1 MRGKKI
7 LFYLSVALLI
17 LFVLVG
23 VFADFLSPCDPNA
36 VDMANALAAP
46 SAEHWLGTD
55 HIGRDLLS
63 RLIYGS
69 RSSVFIA
76 FFATGCTLLLGMTI
90 GLISGYLGGWLDQFI
105 QAIVNIF
112 QGIPSTAFVVAVL
125 GLLGPGMRSL
135 LIAIVISSW
144 AGFSRIVRN
153 QVLEIRELHYIE
165 GARAMGAGSWY
176 IMRRHVLP
184 NILLPLLVL
193 IATRIGSTV
202 LTVAAM
208 SYLGLGLRAPAAD
221 WGIMIN
227 DAKLYY
233 VKDFLVLLAPAACL
247 TLFCLSINLIADYLR
262 DCLDHDDSTS
272 RML

>member
-1 MRGKKI
+1 MKKKRAMFI
-7 LFYLSVALLI
+7 LALAVLLAF
-17 LFVLVG
+17 LFVG
-23 VFADFLSPCDPNA
+23 VAADLIAPWDPNA
-36 VDMANALAAP
+36 VDMANSLAGP
-46 SAEHWLGTD
+46 SRTHWLGTD
-55 HIGRDLLS
+55 HLGRDLLS

-76 FFATGCTLLLGMTI
+76 FFATGCTLLVGMTI
-90 GLISGYLGGWLDQFI
+90 GLVSGWLGGWPDQLI
-105 QAIVNIF
+105 QSVVNIF

-135 LIAIVISSW
+135 LIAIVVSSW

-153 QVLEIRELHYIE
+153 QVLEVREQHYIE
-165 GARAMGAGSWY
+165 GARAMGAGGLY
-176 IMRRHVLP
+176 IVRRHILP

-208 SYLGLGLRAPAAD
+208 SYLGLGLRAPASD

-233 VKDFLVLLAPAACL
+233 IRYFPVLLAPAACL

-262 DCLDHDDSTS
+262 DRLDHDDGAA

>member
-1 MRGKKI
+1 MKKKRVMFI
-7 LFYLSVALLI
+7 LALAVLLAF
-17 LFVLVG
+17 LFVG
-23 VFADFLSPCDPNA
+23 VAADLIAPWDPDA
-36 VDMANALAAP
+36 VDMANSLAGP
-46 SAEHWLGTD
+46 SQTHWLGTD
-55 HIGRDLLS
+55 HLGRDLLS

-76 FFATGCTLLLGMTI
+76 FFATGCTLLVGMTI
-90 GLISGYLGGWLDQFI
+90 GLVSGWLGGWPDQLI
-105 QAIVNIF
+105 QSVVNIF

-135 LIAIVISSW
+135 LIAIVVSSW

-153 QVLEIRELHYIE
+153 QVLEVREQHYIE
-165 GARAMGAGSWY
+165 GARAMGAGGLY
-176 IMRRHVLP
+176 IIRRHILP

-193 IATRIGSTV
+193 IATRVGSTV

-208 SYLGLGLRAPAAD
+208 SYLGLGLRAPASD

-233 VKDFLVLLAPAACL
+233 MKYFPVLLAPTACL
-247 TLFCLSINLIADYLR
+247 TLFCLSVHLIADALR
-262 DCLDHDDSTS
+262 DRLDYDDGAA

>member
-1 MRGKKI
+1 MKKTI
-7 LFYLSVALLI
+7 FYLSLGI
-17 LFVLVG
+17 LFFFLFVG
-23 VFADFLSPCDPNA
+23 IFAEALAPCDPNA
-36 VDMANALAAP
+36 IDMANSLAAP
-46 SAEHWLGTD
+46 SKEHWLGTD
-55 HIGRDLLS
+55 HLGRDLLS
-63 RLIYGS
+63 RLIFGS

-90 GLISGYLGGWLDQFI
+90 GLISGYLGGWVDQLI
-105 QAIVNIF
+105 QALVNIF
-112 QGIPSTAFVVAVL
+112 QGIPSTAFVVAIL
-125 GLLGPGMRSL
+125 GLLGPGINSL
-135 LIAIVISSW
+135 MIAIVVSSW
-144 AGFSRIVRN
+144 AGFSRVVRN
-153 QVLEIRELHYIE
+153 QVLEIREMHYIE
-165 GARAMGAGSWY
+165 GARAMGGGRLY

-208 SYLGLGLRAPAAD
+208 SFLGLGLRAPAAD

-262 DCLDHDDSTS
+262 DQMDRDDGTAH
-272 RML
+272 ML

>member
-1 MRGKKI
+1 MKKKRVMFI
-7 LFYLSVALLI
+7 LALAVLLAF
-17 LFVLVG
+17 LFVG
-23 VFADFLSPCDPNA
+23 VAADLIAPWDPNA
-36 VDMANALAAP
+36 VDMANSLAGP
-46 SAEHWLGTD
+46 SRAHWLGTD
-55 HIGRDLLS
+55 HLGRDLLS

-76 FFATGCTLLLGMTI
+76 FFATGCTLLVGMTI
-90 GLISGYLGGWLDQFI
+90 GLVSGWLGGWPDQLI
-105 QAIVNIF
+105 QSVVNIF

-135 LIAIVISSW
+135 LIAIVVSSW

-153 QVLEIRELHYIE
+153 QVLEVREQHYIE
-165 GARAMGAGSWY
+165 GARAMGAGGLY
-176 IMRRHVLP
+176 IVRRHILP

-208 SYLGLGLRAPAAD
+208 SYLGLGLRAPASD

-233 VKDFLVLLAPAACL
+233 IRYFPVLLAPAACL
-247 TLFCLSINLIADYLR
+247 TLFCLSISLIADYLR
-262 DCLDHDDSTS
+262 DRLDHDDGAA

>member
-1 MRGKKI
+1 MKRKQVV
-7 LFYLSVALLI
+7 FYLALAVLGFFLLAGLAAPLI
-17 LFVLVG
+17 
-23 VFADFLSPCDPNA
+23 APCDPNQ
-36 VDMANALAAP
+36 VNMANGLAGP
-46 SAEHWLGTD
+46 SPEHWLGTD
-55 HIGRDLLS
+55 HLGRDLLS

-76 FFATGCTLLLGMTI
+76 FFATGCTLIVGMTI
-90 GLISGYLGGWLDQFI
+90 GLISGYLGGWPDQLI
-105 QAIVNIF
+105 QAAVHIF

-135 LIAIVISSW
+135 LIAIVVSSW

-153 QVLEIRELHYIE
+153 QVLEVRELHYIE
-165 GARAMGAGSWY
+165 GARAMGAGSLY
-176 IMRRHVLP
+176 IIRRHILP

-233 VKDFLVLLAPAACL
+233 LRYAPVLLAPATCL
-247 TLFCLSINLIADYLR
+247 TLFCLSIHLVADCLR
-262 DCLDHDDSTS
+262 DRLDYDDGGA

>member
-1 MRGKKI
+1 MR
-7 LFYLSVALLI
+7 ALT
-17 LFVLVG
+17 
-23 VFADFLSPCDPNA
+23 PP
-36 VDMANALAAP
+36 
-46 SAEHWLGTD
+46 
-55 HIGRDLLS
+55 
-63 RLIYGS
+63 S

-90 GLISGYLGGWLDQFI
+90 GLVSGYLGGWIDQLI
-105 QAIVNIF
+105 QAVVNIF
-112 QGIPSTAFVVAVL
+112 QGIPSAAFVVAIL

-135 LIAIVISSW
+135 LIAIVVSSW

-165 GARAMGAGSWY
+165 GARAMNTDSAGGRAMGGGSFY
-176 IMRRHVLP
+176 IMRRHILP

-262 DCLDHDDSTS
+262 DCLDHDDGAA

>member
-1 MRGKKI
+1 MRGKKVLFI
-7 LFYLSVALLI
+7 LSLTVLV
-17 LFVLVG
+17 LFLLVG
-23 VFADFLSPCDPNA
+23 VFADFLAPCDPNA
-36 VDMANALAAP
+36 VDMANGLAAP
-46 SAEHWLGTD
+46 STEHWLGTD

-90 GLISGYLGGWLDQFI
+90 GLVSGYLGGWIDQLI
-105 QAIVNIF
+105 QA
-112 QGIPSTAFVVAVL
+112 VV
-125 GLLGPGMRSL
+125 
-135 LIAIVISSW
+135 SSW

-165 GARAMGAGSWY
+165 GARAMGGGSFY
-176 IMRRHVLP
+176 IMRLHILP

-247 TLFCLSINLIADYLR
+247 PLFCLSINLIADYLR
-262 DCLDHDDSTS
+262 DCLDHDDGAA

>member
-1 MRGKKI
+1 MKKG
-7 LFYLSVALLI
+7 LFYCAAA
-17 LFVLVG
+17 VLVFFLLVG
-23 VFADFLSPCDPNA
+23 IFADFLAPCDPNA
-36 VDMANALAAP
+36 VNMANGLAAP
-46 SAEHWLGTD
+46 SAEHLLGTD
-55 HIGRDLLS
+55 HLGRDLLS

-76 FFATGCTLLLGMTI
+76 FFATGCTLLLGLTI
-90 GLISGYLGGWLDQFI
+90 GLISGYMGGWVDQLI
-105 QAIVNIF
+105 QGLVNIF

-125 GLLGPGMRSL
+125 GLLGPGMKSL
-135 LIAIVISSW
+135 LIAIVVSSW

-153 QVLEIRELHYIE
+153 QVLEIREMHYIE
-165 GARAMGAGSWY
+165 GARAMGGGSVY

-208 SYLGLGLRAPAAD
+208 SFLGLGLRAPAAD

-233 VKDFLVLLAPAACL
+233 VRDFRVLLAPAACL

-262 DCLDHDDSTS
+262 DRLDHDDGAA

>member
-1 MRGKKI
+1 MKK
-7 LFYLSVALLI
+7 SVALLS
-17 LFVLVG
+17 LAVLIFFLAVAI
-23 VFADFLSPCDPNA
+23 FADFLAPYDPNA
-36 VDMANALAAP
+36 VDMANGLAAP
-46 SAEHWLGTD
+46 SAQHWLGTD
-55 HIGRDLLS
+55 HLGRDLLS

-76 FFATGCTLLLGMTI
+76 FFATGCTLLVGMTI
-90 GLISGYLGGWLDQFI
+90 GLVSGYLGGWVDQLI
-105 QAIVNIF
+105 QALVNIF

-125 GLLGPGMRSL
+125 GLLGPGIRSL
-135 LIAIVISSW
+135 LIAIVVSAW
-144 AGFSRIVRN
+144 AGFSRVVRN
-153 QVLEIRELHYIE
+153 QVLEIREMHYI
-165 GARAMGAGSWY
+165 GSFY

-233 VKDFLVLLAPAACL
+233 VKDFLVLLAPAAGL
-247 TLFCLSINLIADYLR
+247 TLFCLSINLISDYLR
-262 DCLDHDDSTS
+262 DCLDHGDGTAH
-272 RML
+272 ML

>member
-1 MRGKKI
+1 M
-7 LFYLSVALLI
+7 
-17 LFVLVG
+17 
-23 VFADFLSPCDPNA
+23 
-36 VDMANALAAP
+36 
-46 SAEHWLGTD
+46 
-55 HIGRDLLS
+55 
-63 RLIYGS
+63 
-69 RSSVFIA
+69 
-76 FFATGCTLLLGMTI
+76 
-90 GLISGYLGGWLDQFI
+90 
-105 QAIVNIF
+105 
-112 QGIPSTAFVVAVL
+112 
-125 GLLGPGMRSL
+125 
-135 LIAIVISSW
+135 
-144 AGFSRIVRN
+144 RN

-165 GARAMGAGSWY
+165 GARAMGGGSFY
-176 IMRRHVLP
+176 IMRLHILP

-262 DCLDHDDSTS
+262 DCLDHDDGAA

>member
-1 MRGKKI
+1 M
-7 LFYLSVALLI
+7 
-17 LFVLVG
+17 
-23 VFADFLSPCDPNA
+23 
-36 VDMANALAAP
+36 
-46 SAEHWLGTD
+46 
-55 HIGRDLLS
+55 
-63 RLIYGS
+63 
-69 RSSVFIA
+69 FIA

-90 GLISGYLGGWLDQFI
+90 GLVSGYLGGWIDQLI
-105 QAIVNIF
+105 QAVVNIF
-112 QGIPSTAFVVAVL
+112 QGIPSAAFVVAIL

-135 LIAIVISSW
+135 LIAIVVSSW

-153 QVLEIRELHYIE
+153 QVWRSASCTIS
-165 GARAMGAGSWY
+165 RAHGPWAAGMLLYHAAPYPAQYLAPSAGSN
-176 IMRRHVLP
+176 RHTDRLYG
-184 NILLPLLVL
+184 
-193 IATRIGSTV
+193 AHRG
-202 LTVAAM
+202 AM

-262 DCLDHDDSTS
+262 DCLDHDDGAA

>member
-1 MRGKKI
+1 MKRKQVVCYLALAVLG
-7 LFYLSVALLI
+7 LFLLAGLAAPLI
-17 LFVLVG
+17 
-23 VFADFLSPCDPNA
+23 APWDPNQ
-36 VDMANALAAP
+36 VDMANSLAGP
-46 SAEHWLGTD
+46 SPEHWLGTD
-55 HIGRDLLS
+55 HLGRDLLS

-76 FFATGCTLLLGMTI
+76 FFATGCTLMVGMTI
-90 GLISGYLGGWLDQFI
+90 GLISGYLGGWPDQLI
-105 QAIVNIF
+105 QAVVHIF

-125 GLLGPGMRSL
+125 GLLGPGLRSL
-135 LIAIVISSW
+135 LIAIVVSSW

-153 QVLEIRELHYIE
+153 QVLEVRELHYIE
-165 GARAMGAGSWY
+165 GARAMGAGSVY
-176 IMRRHVLP
+176 IIRRHILP

-233 VKDFLVLLAPAACL
+233 LRYAPVLLAPAACL
-247 TLFCLSINLIADYLR
+247 TLFCLSIHLIADCLR
-262 DCLDHDDSTS
+262 DRLDYDDSGA

>member
-1 MRGKKI
+1 MKKA
-7 LFYLSVALLI
+7 LFYCAAAVLAVFLFTGICAERVA
-17 LFVLVG
+17 
-23 VFADFLSPCDPNA
+23 PMDPNA
-36 VDMANALAAP
+36 VNMANSLAPP
-46 SAEHWLGTD
+46 SADHLLGTD
-55 HIGRDLLS
+55 HLGRDLLS

-76 FFATGCTLLLGMTI
+76 FFATGCTLLLGLTI
-90 GLISGYLGGWLDQFI
+90 GLISGYFGGWVDQVI
-105 QAIVNIF
+105 QSAVNIF

-125 GLLGPGMRSL
+125 GLLGPGIKSL
-135 LIAIVISSW
+135 MAAIVVSSW

-165 GARAMGAGSWY
+165 GARAMGGGHFY

-184 NILLPLLVL
+184 NMLLPLLVL

-227 DAKLYY
+227 DAKLYF
-233 VKDFLVLLAPAACL
+233 VRDFRVLLAPAACL
-247 TLFCLSINLIADYLR
+247 TLFCLSINLIADCLR
-262 DCLDHDDSTS
+262 DRLDRDDGAA